1 MSAVILVKIP
11 KLILTKCFRY
21 IESEKQNSQRPNHV
35 FLQSMYV
42 VYRGYCQVTK
52 LFPYT
57 FTIGPAAIQPVITNQ
72 PVPVV
77 QQQQQQ
83 QMVSTIQ
90 IVHTGNHCGCRH
102 SFRSEFTCCGICCG
116 IFLFPVGLICC
127 FCMRKQR
134 CKKCNLY
141 A

>member
-1 MSAVILVKIP
+1 MIVSAVILVNIR

-21 IESEKQNSQRPNHV
+21 IKSEIQNSQRPSHEEN
-35 FLQSMYV
+35 V
-42 VYRGYCQVTK
+42 VCRGYCQVTK

-57 FTIGPAAIQPVITNQ
+57 FTIGPAAIQPVIINQ

-77 QQQQQQ
+77 QQQQ

-90 IVHTGNHCGCRH
+90 IVHTGNQCGCRH
-102 SFRSEFTCCGICCG
+102 SFRSEFTCCGICCA